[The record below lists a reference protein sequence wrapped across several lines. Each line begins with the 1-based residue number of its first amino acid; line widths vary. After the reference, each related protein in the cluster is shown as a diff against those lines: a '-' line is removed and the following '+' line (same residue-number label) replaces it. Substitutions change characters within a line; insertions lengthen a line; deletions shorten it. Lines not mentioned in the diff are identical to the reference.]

1 METLWLPPKDIEEVW
16 TVNNR
21 TKDVEHISSLSVSMM
36 DNGYLPEYP
45 MIVFVSL
52 GVGVLTDKPFLL
64 ACGHHRREAAILA
77 GIGTVFCEVHTGT
90 EDDWIEM
97 MSTDNFKFDVS
108 KGGIGK
114 AFTEIERRAACRQLL
129 LLPKFLERTNV
140 FLANEWNLPEPTVR
154 RWRAS
159 ITERVLADAD
169 DLKDFHISE
178 DRLTRL
184 KTVINSPVRLN
195 DEGEAV
201 TTTRNKPDD
210 SPEARKILWD
220 TIDGTAWRGN
230 SHRSDGLSFVEAHGI
245 DYRTFKDYCYK
256 LFDAEYDSD
265 IVAKASI
272 RQLKELHNKML
283 TNDPEFVAALKA
295 NYADK
300 EAYDEVRDKV
310 RDTGRELEFFVCEK
324 IAKLQNTFDDR
335 AKACMKQFR
344 EAVSKQFD
352 GFDIN
357 DDHAETSNALATYGE
372 TLKQIFEEVK
382 QGDAIDWVQQ
392 FRADRKGAIQKLR
405 QKREAEWTKTRAEM
419 FDALEKYPRN
429 ISERALCTAMEDQ
442 TWAFSEGEILASDTP
457 SELSD
462 DTLKTHI
469 TEYKQWARS
478 IGEDDYRIERIR
490 AVDDE
495 GDGSEAS
502 FEAISFIV
510 TSPVGSYQVYLDRE
524 QATEWIPPKLY
535 ELLIEIATKRH
546 EVEAT
551 EPDEPLSEEEMEEER
566 EVE

>member
-21 TKDVEHISSLSVSMM
+21 AKDVEHISSLSVSMM

-45 MIVFVSL
+45 MIVFVSE
-52 GVGVLTDKPFLL
+52 GVGVLTDKPYLL

-90 EDDWIEM
+90 EDAWIEM

-140 FLANEWNLPEPTVR
+140 FLASEWNLPEPTVR

-159 ITERVLADAD
+159 ITEKVLADAD

-178 DRLTRL
+178 DRLSRL
-184 KTVINSPVRLN
+184 KAVINSPVRLN

-210 SPEARKILWD
+210 SPEARKILWN
-220 TIDGTAWRGN
+220 TIDKHAWQGELYY
-230 SHRSDGLSFVEAHGI
+230 RSDGLSFVEAHGI
-245 DYRTFKDYCYK
+245 DYRTFKHYCHM

-265 IVAKASI
+265 IVKNASI

-295 NYADK
+295 NYAEK
-300 EAYDEVRDKV
+300 EVYEEVRDKV
-310 RDTGRELEFFVCEK
+310 RDTGRELEFFICEK

-442 TWAFSEGEILASDTP
+442 TWAFSEGEILAMLSP

-462 DTLKTHI
+462 DKLKTHI
-469 TEYKQWARS
+469 SEYKQWARS

-495 GDGSEAS
+495 GETVINSMTLSVNSPEEN
-502 FEAISFIV
+502 FEIHLDAEDIV
-510 TSPVGSYQVYLDRE
+510 EGF
-524 QATEWIPPKLY
+524 PPKVY
-535 ELLIEIATKRH
+535 EVILEIAGRLYH
-546 EVEAT
+546 ADPE
-551 EPDEPLSEEEMEEER
+551 
-566 EVE
+566 